1 MNATTQKGFTLIE
14 LMIVVAIIGILAAIA
29 IPAYQDYTARAQ
41 VPEGPTLLSAL
52 KTPITEQI
60 SENGLDGG
68 CIAVDGAVTSGTYI
82 ASIAPTVEGETCV
95 LTATYQTG
103 INDNIQAAEMTETY
117 TPETGVWVCATTL
130 AEKYAPAGCAGA
142 DPAP

>member
-1 MNATTQKGFTLIE
+1 MNAQKGFTLIE

-60 SENGLDGG
+60 SQKGLVEG
-68 CIAVDGAVTSGTYI
+68 CAIPAGSVTSGTYI
-82 ASIAPTVEGETCV
+82 EKIEAAKPGENATTCV
-95 LTATYQTG
+95 VVATYKG
-103 INDNIQAAEMTETY
+103 DLNDNIQGRTMTETF
-117 TPETGVWVCATTL
+117 TPSTGGWACTTTL
-130 AEKYAPAGCAGA
+130 KKKYAPAGCTGA
-142 DPAP
+142 D